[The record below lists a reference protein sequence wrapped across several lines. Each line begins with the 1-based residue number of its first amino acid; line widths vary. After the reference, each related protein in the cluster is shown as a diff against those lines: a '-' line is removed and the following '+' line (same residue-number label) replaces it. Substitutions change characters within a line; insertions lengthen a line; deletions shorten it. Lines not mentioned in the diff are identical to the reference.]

1 MCVLSRFSRI
11 QLFTSQLTTAHQ
23 ALLSMWFSRHEYWSG
38 LPGFP
43 PGDLPDW
50 GIKSVCLT
58 SPALAGEFFTTSATW
73 EAHVTCII
81 SFNPYYSVVGFVI
94 SYSFYKQGK
103 QSWEV
108 KLLTQDHTMNDRD
121 EVRSRSVLTLKS
133 VLFLL
138 CYTASLSKYIW
149 LCQVNDKCYIF
160 DVYSYIY
167 ISYLILVIANKIG
180 CDRDDYHQFIDDE
193 TFVT

>member
-1 MCVLSRFSRI
+1 MDCVARQAPLSMDFSR
-11 QLFTSQLTTAHQ
+11 Q
-23 ALLSMWFSRHEYWSG
+23 EYWSG
-38 LPGFP
+38 LPFP
-43 PGDLPDW
+43 SPEDLPNP
-50 GIKSVCLT
+50 GIEPTSLA
-58 SPALAGEFFTTSATW
+58 SPALAGKFVTTSATW

-81 SFNPYYSVVGFVI
+81 SFNPHYSVVRFII

-108 KLLTQDHTMNDRD
+108 RLLTQDHTMNDRD
-121 EVRSRSVLTLKS
+121 AIKSRSVLTLKPI
-133 VLFLL
+133 LFLL
-138 CYTASLSKYIW
+138 CYTACLSKYIW

-167 ISYLILVIANKIG
+167 ISYLTLVIASKIG
-180 CDRDDYHQFIDDE
+180 CNRDDYHQFIDGE

>member
-1 MCVLSRFSRI
+1 MGFSR
-11 QLFTSQLTTAHQ
+11 QD
-23 ALLSMWFSRHEYWSG
+23 YWSA
-38 LPGFP
+38 LPCPP
-43 PGDLPDW
+43 PGDFPDP
-50 GIKSVCLT
+50 GIKPTSLT

>member
-1 MCVLSRFSRI
+1 MDHSSPGFSVQGI
-11 QLFTSQLTTAHQ
+11 DSPGKNTGVVCH
-23 ALLSMWFSRHEYWSG
+23 ALLQ
-38 LPGFP
+38 
-43 PGDLPDW
+43 
-50 GIKSVCLT
+50 GIFQTKGSNPQL
-58 SPALAGEFFTTSATW
+58 LQLLHWKRFFTTSETW

-81 SFNPYYSVVGFVI
+81 SFNPHYSVVRFII

-108 KLLTQDHTMNDRD
+108 RLLTQDHTMNDRD
-121 EVRSRSVLTLKS
+121 AIKSRSVLTLKPI
-133 VLFLL
+133 LFLL
-138 CYTASLSKYIW
+138 CYTACLSKYIW

-167 ISYLILVIANKIG
+167 ISYLTLVIASKIG
-180 CDRDDYHQFIDDE
+180 CNRDDYHQFIDGE